1 MPQAMFARAQAYS
14 ANKIAS
20 ILAEA
25 DREPGFTSHIE
36 TVKPPVW
43 RVGSKQAVEVAI
55 SQYMAQPAPVR
66 LKTGRLVHR
75 KRRADHRSLV
85 AGVVSWPDAT
95 VDFRPGAVDRDELK
109 FKFRAWLEKTEAWLV
124 EQYGSNLIGVCVH
137 ADESHPH
144 LHFFVVGDA
153 QRLHPGLKSELVDN
167 VRIEQPA
174 ARFEAHKAGLKLWLD
189 DYYASVGQHFG
200 MERTINAKPAWRIE
214 DRATRAQLFVID
226 KQLRN
231 YPDIYIQE
239 QRDAVWDREEKT
251 DRPQMR
257 F

>member
-14 ANKIAS
+14 ASKISS

-25 DREPGFTSHIE
+25 DREPDFTSHIE

-43 RVGSKQAVEVAI
+43 RLGSKHAVEAAI
-55 SQYMAQPAPVR
+55 SQYMSQPAPVR

-85 AGVVSWPDAT
+85 AGVVSWPDAMT
-95 VDFRPGAVDRDELK
+95 NFQPGAVDRDQLK
-109 FKFRAWLEKTEAWLV
+109 FKFKAWLEKTEAWLA
-124 EQYGSNLIGVCVH
+124 EQYGSNLVAICVH

-153 QRLHPGLKSELVDN
+153 QRLHPGLKSELVND

-174 ARFEAHKAGLKLWLD
+174 ARFEAHKVGLKLWLD
-189 DYYASVGQHFG
+189 DYHVSVGQHFG
-200 MERTINAKPAWRIE
+200 MQRTINAKPAWRIE
-214 DRATRAQLFVID
+214 DRATRAQLFAID
-226 KQLRN
+226 KKLLENADAQ
-231 YPDIYIQE
+231 IQA

-251 DRPQMR
+251 ERPPMR